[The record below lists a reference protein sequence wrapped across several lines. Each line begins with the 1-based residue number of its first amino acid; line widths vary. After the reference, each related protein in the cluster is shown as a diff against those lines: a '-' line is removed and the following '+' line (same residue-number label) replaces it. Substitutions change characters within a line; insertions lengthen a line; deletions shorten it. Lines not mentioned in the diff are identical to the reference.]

1 MFERTQAKRYFEK
14 GDFIMSDKSKING
27 ISDLQI
33 TERERNAFIEVCK
46 ENGLEFSEKP
56 DKNLTYAT
64 IELDGEE
71 VRVAKDGRMTK
82 VPKEQ
87 PKIVKSQNSE
97 FALEHVVASCKNKRG
112 IPRRAAARAPKNLP
126 RRVAVRVP
134 MSLSGK
140 RYMSEFNK
148 QEILIDSN
156 SVAVGVDNTKHY
168 EQNGRLKY
176 AGVTVSSSQ
185 KKQTEEKQK
194 ETEAAANSITVIKAK

>member
-56 DKNLTYAT
+56 NKNLTYAT

-87 PKIVKSQNSE
+87 PKTVKDIVKSQNSE

-112 IPRRAAARAPKNLP
+112 IPRRAAARASKSIP

-134 MSLSGK
+134 MS
-140 RYMSEFNK
+140 F
-148 QEILIDSN
+148 
-156 SVAVGVDNTKHY
+156 
-168 EQNGRLKY
+168 
-176 AGVTVSSSQ
+176 GVTVSSSP